1 MPENDNRQTNPRRL
15 YILGGF
21 LLAVLAIYIGVLFD
35 IQYNQGEEYLEKSV
49 RTITRPETI
58 EASRGVITDRNGRE
72 LVSNRQTYDLTFDTS
87 MLSKG
92 DDKNQAILRLI
103 QLFREQGLTWED
115 HLPVSRTAPYTYTVD
130 EVSATYRGWFN
141 SFLQK
146 KMELVSA
153 DLKSSDLT
161 ADMLNTAGLSA
172 NLLVKLMREKFD
184 IPSGWSDADARDV
197 LGVL

>member
-49 RTITRPETI
+49 RTITRTETI

-92 DDKNQAILRLI
+92 DR
-103 QLFREQGLTWED
+103 
-115 HLPVSRTAPYTYTVD
+115 
-130 EVSATYRGWFN
+130 
-141 SFLQK
+141 
-146 KMELVSA
+146 
-153 DLKSSDLT
+153 KS
-161 ADMLNTAGLSA
+161 
-172 NLLVKLMREKFD
+172 V
-184 IPSGWSDADARDV
+184 V
-197 LGVL
+197 

>member
-21 LLAVLAIYIGVLFD
+21 LMAVLAIYIGVLFD

-49 RTITRPETI
+49 RTITRTETI

-115 HLPVSRTAPYTYTVD
+115 HLHELHRALYLHSG
-130 EVSATYRGWFN
+130 RG
-141 SFLQK
+141 LRHLPR
-146 KMELVSA
+146 LVQQLPPEE
-153 DLKSSDLT
+153 DG
-161 ADMLNTAGLSA
+161 AGVRRSQ
-172 NLLVKLMREKFD
+172 EF
-184 IPSGWSDADARDV
+184 
-197 LGVL
+197 

>member
-21 LLAVLAIYIGVLFD
+21 LMAVLAIYIGVLFD

-49 RTITRPETI
+49 RTITKTETI

-92 DDKNQAILRLI
+92 DDKN
-103 QLFREQGLTWED
+103 
-115 HLPVSRTAPYTYTVD
+115 HKSRKDNRRP
-130 EVSATYRGWFN
+130 
-141 SFLQK
+141 
-146 KMELVSA
+146 
-153 DLKSSDLT
+153 
-161 ADMLNTAGLSA
+161 
-172 NLLVKLMREKFD
+172 
-184 IPSGWSDADARDV
+184 
-197 LGVL
+197 